1 MSKWISKEDALKK
14 MMRYCAYQDRCHQE
28 VRQKLMRLQVLPDWR
43 EEIIV
48 ELIQENFLNEER
60 YACSFARGKFRI
72 KKWGRRRILKEL
84 KQRRISEYCIRKAMQ
99 EIDEEE
105 YLQTIEYLTQKKAA
119 LTKETDLF
127 KKKSKVANYLVGRG
141 FETNLIWPIIHKLLA
156 E

>member
-1 MSKWISKEDALKK
+1 MSKWINREDALKK

-28 VRQKLMRLQVLPDWR
+28 VRKKLIDLQVYPDWR

-60 YACSFARGKFRI
+60 YARSFARGKFRI

-84 KQRRISEYCIRKAMQ
+84 KQRQISDYCIRKAMQ
-99 EIDEEE
+99 EIEEE
-105 YLQTIEYLTQKKAA
+105 PYLQTIESLILKKADQ
-119 LTKETDLF
+119 LKETDLF
-127 KKKSKVANYLVGRG
+127 KKKNKVANYLIGRG
-141 FETNLIWPIIHKLLA
+141 FETNLIWPLLHKLLA